1 MVTVEEVGFYSGGT
15 RIAGRLHLPDNG
27 TSDRRP
33 PIVVTP
39 PGWMEVMCSNVG
51 EPFHEGFA
59 RAGYAVLTFDFRGW
73 GATGGEP
80 GWVRPGAQL
89 EDMLAA
95 IAYAK
100 TRSDLNTDQLATYGL
115 GGTGGGLAIAAA
127 AADPSVRA
135 VAVQTV
141 VADGRTW
148 LRRMR
153 REYEW
158 HAFCERVEKNRLR
171 RALTNED
178 EFVDPTEELMV
189 GTPERRAAGMPTR
202 GSEFHLSSAEELMR
216 FRPIDVVDQIAP
228 RALLLTC
235 IENDPVT
242 PEEHARAL
250 FERAG
255 APKKLVRQRNVSHY
269 TAYQKNYER
278 LMAQFVGWF
287 NTYAR
292 FEDFEEVEER
302 PAPIRPIA
310 LVEEMS

>member
-1 MVTVEEVGFYSGGT
+1 VTVEEVTFYSGGT
-15 RIAGRLHLPDNG
+15 KVAGRLHLPDG
-27 TSDRRP
+27 GAGDTRP
-33 PIVVTP
+33 PVVITP
-39 PGWMEVMCSNVG
+39 PGWMEVMCSKVG
-51 EPFHEGFA
+51 EPFHDGFS

-100 TRSDLNTDQLATYGL
+100 TRSDLNAEQLVTYGL

-158 HAFCERVEKNRLR
+158 HAFCQRVEKNRLNR
-171 RALTNED
+171 VLTNED
-178 EFVDPTEELMV
+178 ELIDPTEELMV

-202 GSEFHLSSAEELMR
+202 GSAFHLSSAEELMR

-228 RALLLTC
+228 RALLLVC

-250 FERAG
+250 FARAG
-255 APKKLVRQRNVSHY
+255 APKKLVRQRNISHY
-269 TAYQKNYER
+269 TAYHKNYER
-278 LMAQFVGWF
+278 LMAQFVDWF

-292 FEDFEEVEER
+292 FEDFEEMEER
-302 PAPIRPIA
+302 PAPIRPVA
-310 LVEEMS
+310 LVEEM

>member
-1 MVTVEEVGFYSGGT
+1 MTVEQVSFYSGGT
-15 RIAGRLHLPDNG
+15 RVIGRLHLPDG
-27 TSDRRP
+27 STDGP
-33 PIVVTP
+33 PPVVVTP
-39 PGWMEVMCSNVG
+39 PGWMEVMCSKVG

-95 IAYAK
+95 IAYAR
-100 TRSDLNTDQLATYGL
+100 TRSDLNRSALVTYGL

-141 VADGRTW
+141 VADGRSW
-148 LRRMR
+148 LRGMR

-158 HAFCERVEKNRLR
+158 HEFCERVERNRLNR
-171 RALTNED
+171 VLTNED
-178 EFVDPTEELMV
+178 ELVDPTEELMI

-202 GSEFHLSSAEELMR
+202 GSAFHLSSAEELMR

-228 RALLLTC
+228 RALLIAC

-242 PEEHARAL
+242 PEAHARAL
-250 FERAG
+250 FDRAG
-255 APKKLVRQRNVSHY
+255 SPKKLVRQRGVSHY
-269 TAYQKNYER
+269 SAYHRNYPR
-278 LMAQFVGWF
+278 LLDQFVDWF
-287 NTYAR
+287 DTHAR
-292 FEDFEEVEER
+292 FDDFEVTDGR
-302 PAPIRPIA
+302 QHPAA
-310 LVEEMS
+310 AGAVVEEM

>member
-1 MVTVEEVGFYSGGT
+1 VTVEEVTFYSGGAK
-15 RIAGRLHLPDNG
+15 IAGRLHLPDG
-27 TSDRRP
+27 GGGETP
-33 PIVVTP
+33 LPVVITP
-39 PGWMEVMCSNVG
+39 PGWMEVMCSKVG
-51 EPFHEGFA
+51 EPFHDGFA

-80 GWVRPGAQL
+80 GWVRPSAQL

-100 TRSDLNTDQLATYGL
+100 TRSDLNAGQLVTYGL

-141 VADGRTW
+141 VADGRMW

-158 HAFCERVEKNRLR
+158 HAFCERVERNRLNR
-171 RALTNED
+171 VVTNED
-178 EFVDPTEELMV
+178 ELVDPTEELMV

-202 GSEFHLSSAEELMR
+202 GSAFHLSSAEELMR
-216 FRPIDVVDQIAP
+216 FRPIDIVDQIAP
-228 RALLLTC
+228 RALLLVC

-250 FERAG
+250 FARAG

-269 TAYQKNYER
+269 TAYQQNFER
-278 LMAQFVGWF
+278 LMAEFVDWF

-292 FEDFEEVEER
+292 SEDFEAIEER
-302 PAPIRPIA
+302 PAPSRPVA
-310 LVEEMS
+310 LVEEM